1 MVEVGK
7 QKSRCEHGRVF
18 GWEWAS
24 FLESF
29 EVNDEPCEMKRGNV
43 EDKIESKKTKL
54 KGGVDQQH
62 SKQKEKAQATT
73 ISRPRMHRK
82 KKAISRSGSRSRTA
96 KKKNTSKTTKEV

>member
-43 EDKIESKKTKL
+43 QDKIESTWLFEAKPSR
-54 KGGVDQQH
+54 DSAQ
-62 SKQKEKAQATT
+62 KQARFAVAAV
-73 ISRPRMHRK
+73 
-82 KKAISRSGSRSRTA
+82 AIWQGMPLET
-96 KKKNTSKTTKEV
+96 EQG